1 MWENIIYRK
10 EETVIYRVSKLK
22 LPYIILIV
30 IFSFFILFFS
40 MYIYLRVVYP
50 VKYSNYVDDS
60 IEKTGLS
67 PSLVY
72 AVIRSESGFDPK
84 AISYVG
90 AKGLMQITPDTLDW
104 VRYRLGEKDTVSHD
118 ILYNPQRNI
127 YYGCFILKLLYDEF
141 GTTKEVLCAY
151 HAGFGN
157 VKRWLK
163 NKEYSSDG
171 KTLDVIPFK
180 DTNQYVTKVMR
191 TMEIYKEI
199 YGMN

>member
-1 MWENIIYRK
+1 
-10 EETVIYRVSKLK
+10 
-22 LPYIILIV
+22 
-30 IFSFFILFFS
+30 

>member
-10 EETVIYRVSKLK
+10 EEAVIYRVSKLK
-22 LPYIILIV
+22 LPYIILAV

-40 MYIYLRVVYP
+40 MHIYLRVVYP
-50 VKYSNYVDDS
+50 VKYSDYIDDS

-84 AISYVG
+84 AVSYVG

-104 VRYRLGEKDTVSHD
+104 VRYRLGEKDTVSED
-118 ILYNPQRNI
+118 ILFNPQKNI
-127 YYGCFILKLLYDEF
+127 YYGCYILKLLYDEF
-141 GTTKEVLCAY
+141 VNTKEVLCAY

-157 VKRWLK
+157 VKKWLK

-180 DTNQYVTKVMR
+180 DTNQYVIKVMR
-191 TMEIYKEI
+191 TMEIYREI
-199 YGMN
+199 YGMK